1 MKKVIGITGN
11 SGSGKTTA
19 TKILK
24 RLFDAEVIDAD
35 KVVRELSVPGTKYLD
50 AIKEKFGESVFLED
64 GILNRK
70 TLAEK
75 IYNSKEDLEVLNGL
89 TFKYVVEEI
98 KFRIEESKSEI
109 IVLDAPLLF
118 ESGLN
123 ENCTAVIGLTAP
135 FELKVERIVKRDGI
149 SEETAYSRIN
159 IQAKDEFY
167 LNKADVVI
175 ENDNQDELEDKLKE
189 ALRIL
194 NIKEK

>member
-19 TKILK
+19 TAILK
-24 RLFDAEVIDAD
+24 RLCDAEVIDAD

-64 GILNRK
+64 DTLNRK
-70 TLAEK
+70 ALAEK

-98 KFRIEESKSEI
+98 KFRIEESKNEI

-118 ESGLN
+118 ESGLD
-123 ENCTAVIGLTAP
+123 ENCTAVIGLTVP
-135 FELKVERIVKRDGI
+135 FEVKVERIVKRDGI

-175 ENDNQDELEDKLKE
+175 ENNNQDELEDKLKK

>member
-19 TKILK
+19 TAILK
-24 RLFDAEVIDAD
+24 RLCDAEVIDAD

-50 AIKEKFGESVFLED
+50 AIKDKFGESVFLED
-64 GILNRK
+64 GTLNRK
-70 TLAEK
+70 ALAEK

-98 KFRIEESKSEI
+98 KFRIEESRNEI

-118 ESGLN
+118 ESGLD

-175 ENDNQDELEDKLKE
+175 ENNNQDELEDKLKE

>member
-24 RLFDAEVIDAD
+24 RLCDAEVIDAD

-64 GILNRK
+64 GTLNRK
-70 TLAEK
+70 ALAEK

-118 ESGLN
+118 ESGLD

-175 ENDNQDELEDKLKE
+175 ENNNQDELEDKLKE

>member
-50 AIKEKFGESVFLED
+50 AIKEKFSESVFLED
-64 GILNRK
+64 GTLNRK
-70 TLAEK
+70 ALAEK

>member
-24 RLFDAEVIDAD
+24 RLCDAEVIDAD

-50 AIKEKFGESVFLED
+50 VIKEKFGESVFLED
-64 GILNRK
+64 GTLNRK
-70 TLAEK
+70 ALAEK

>member
-19 TKILK
+19 TAILK
-24 RLFDAEVIDAD
+24 RLCDAEVIDAD

-64 GILNRK
+64 DTLNRK
-70 TLAEK
+70 ALAEK

-98 KFRIEESKSEI
+98 KFRIEESKNEI

-118 ESGLN
+118 ESGLD

-135 FELKVERIVKRDGI
+135 FEVKVERIVNQAGI
-149 SEETAYSRIN
+149 KLIKFYSNYPNKKDYIINRI
-159 IQAKDEFY
+159 K
-167 LNKADVVI
+167 K
-175 ENDNQDELEDKLKE
+175 EL
-189 ALRIL
+189 I
-194 NIKEK
+194 

>member
-24 RLFDAEVIDAD
+24 RLCDAEVIDAD

-64 GILNRK
+64 DTLNRK
-70 TLAEK
+70 ALAEK

-98 KFRIEESKSEI
+98 KFRIEESKNEI

-118 ESGLN
+118 ESGLD

-135 FELKVERIVKRDGI
+135 FEVKVERIVKRDGI

-175 ENDNQDELEDKLKE
+175 ENNNQDELEDKLKE

>member
-19 TKILK
+19 TAILK
-24 RLFDAEVIDAD
+24 RLCDAEVIDAD

-64 GILNRK
+64 DTLNRK
-70 TLAEK
+70 ALAEK

-98 KFRIEESKSEI
+98 KFRIEESKNEI

-118 ESGLN
+118 ESGLD

-135 FELKVERIVKRDGI
+135 FEVKVERIVKRDGI

-175 ENDNQDELEDKLKE
+175 ENNNQDELEDKLKK

>member
-19 TKILK
+19 TAILK
-24 RLFDAEVIDAD
+24 RLCDAEVIDAD

-64 GILNRK
+64 DTLNRK
-70 TLAEK
+70 ALAEK

-98 KFRIEESKSEI
+98 KFRIEESKNEI

-118 ESGLN
+118 ESGLD

-135 FELKVERIVKRDGI
+135 FEVKVERIVKRDGI

>member
-19 TKILK
+19 TAILK
-24 RLFDAEVIDAD
+24 RLCDAEVIDAD

-64 GILNRK
+64 GTLNRK
-70 TLAEK
+70 ALAEK

-118 ESGLN
+118 ESGLD

-175 ENDNQDELEDKLKE
+175 KNNNQDELEDKLKE

>member
-19 TKILK
+19 TAILK
-24 RLFDAEVIDAD
+24 RLCDAEVIDAD

-64 GILNRK
+64 DTLNRK
-70 TLAEK
+70 ALAEK
-75 IYNSKEDLEVLNGL
+75 IYNSKKDLEVLNGL

-98 KFRIEESKSEI
+98 KFRIEESKNEI

-118 ESGLN
+118 ESGLD

-135 FELKVERIVKRDGI
+135 FEVKVERIVKRDGI

-175 ENDNQDELEDKLKE
+175 ENNNQDELEDKLKE

>member
-19 TKILK
+19 TAILK
-24 RLFDAEVIDAD
+24 RLCDAEVIDAD

-64 GILNRK
+64 DTLNRK
-70 TLAEK
+70 ALAEK

-98 KFRIEESKSEI
+98 KFRIEESKNEI

-118 ESGLN
+118 ESGLD

-135 FELKVERIVKRDGI
+135 FEVKVERIVKRDGI

-175 ENDNQDELEDKLKE
+175 ENNNQDELEDKLKE

>member
-64 GILNRK
+64 GTLNRK
-70 TLAEK
+70 ALAEK

-149 SEETAYSRIN
+149 SEETAYFRIN

>member
-24 RLFDAEVIDAD
+24 RLCDAEVIDAD

-64 GILNRK
+64 GTLNRK
-70 TLAEK
+70 ALAEK

-175 ENDNQDELEDKLKE
+175 ENNNQDELEDKLKE

>member
-19 TKILK
+19 TAILK
-24 RLFDAEVIDAD
+24 RLCDAEVIDAD

-64 GILNRK
+64 GALNRK
-70 TLAEK
+70 ALAEK

-98 KFRIEESKSEI
+98 KLRIEESKNRI

-118 ESGLN
+118 ESGLD
-123 ENCTAVIGLTAP
+123 EKCTAVIGLTAP

-175 ENDNQDELEDKLKE
+175 ENNNQDELEDKLKE

>member
-24 RLFDAEVIDAD
+24 RLCDAEVIDAD

-64 GILNRK
+64 DTLNRK
-70 TLAEK
+70 ALAEK

-118 ESGLN
+118 ESGLD

-175 ENDNQDELEDKLKE
+175 ENNNQDELEDKLKE

>member
-24 RLFDAEVIDAD
+24 SLCDAEVIDAD

-64 GILNRK
+64 GTLNRK
-70 TLAEK
+70 ALAEK

-118 ESGLN
+118 ESGLD

-175 ENDNQDELEDKLKE
+175 ENNNQDELEDKLKE

>member
-64 GILNRK
+64 GTLNRK
-70 TLAEK
+70 ALAEK

>member
-19 TKILK
+19 TAILK
-24 RLFDAEVIDAD
+24 RLCDAEVIDAD

-64 GILNRK
+64 DTLNRK
-70 TLAEK
+70 ALGEK

-98 KFRIEESKSEI
+98 KFRIEESKNEI

-118 ESGLN
+118 ESGLD

-135 FELKVERIVKRDGI
+135 FEVKVERIVKRDGI

-175 ENDNQDELEDKLKE
+175 ENNNQDELEDKLKE

>member
-24 RLFDAEVIDAD
+24 RLCDAEVIDAD

-64 GILNRK
+64 GTLNRK
-70 TLAEK
+70 ALAEK

-98 KFRIEESKSEI
+98 KFRIEESKNEI

-118 ESGLN
+118 ESGLD

-135 FELKVERIVKRDGI
+135 FEVKVERIVKRDGI

-175 ENDNQDELEDKLKE
+175 ENNNQDELEDKLKE

>member
-24 RLFDAEVIDAD
+24 RLCDVEVIDAD

-64 GILNRK
+64 GTLNRK
-70 TLAEK
+70 ALAEK

-118 ESGLN
+118 ESGLD

-175 ENDNQDELEDKLKE
+175 ENNNQDELEDKLKE

>member
-24 RLFDAEVIDAD
+24 RLCDAEVIDAD

-50 AIKEKFGESVFLED
+50 AIKEKFSESVFLED
-64 GILNRK
+64 GTLNRK
-70 TLAEK
+70 ALAEK

-118 ESGLN
+118 ESGLD

-175 ENDNQDELEDKLKE
+175 ENNNQDELEDKLKE

>member
-24 RLFDAEVIDAD
+24 RLCDAEVIDAD

-64 GILNRK
+64 GTLNRK
-70 TLAEK
+70 ALAEK

>member
-19 TKILK
+19 TAILK
-24 RLFDAEVIDAD
+24 RLCDAEVIDAD

-64 GILNRK
+64 GTLNRK
-70 TLAEK
+70 ALAEK

-98 KFRIEESKSEI
+98 KFRIEESRNEI

-118 ESGLN
+118 ESGLD

-175 ENDNQDELEDKLKE
+175 ENNNQDELEDKLKE

>member
-19 TKILK
+19 TAILK
-24 RLFDAEVIDAD
+24 RLCDAEVIDAD

-64 GILNRK
+64 GTLNRK
-70 TLAEK
+70 ALAEK

-98 KFRIEESKSEI
+98 KFRIEESKNEI

-118 ESGLN
+118 ESGLD

-175 ENDNQDELEDKLKE
+175 ENNNQDELEDKLKE

>member
-1 MKKVIGITGN
+1 MKKILGITGN

-19 TKILK
+19 TAILK
-24 RLFDAEVIDAD
+24 RLCDAEVIDAD

-64 GILNRK
+64 DTLNRK
-70 TLAEK
+70 ALAEK

-98 KFRIEESKSEI
+98 KFRIEESKNEI

-118 ESGLN
+118 ESGLD

-135 FELKVERIVKRDGI
+135 FEVKVERIVKRDGI

-175 ENDNQDELEDKLKE
+175 ENNNQDELEDKLKE

>member
-19 TKILK
+19 TAILK
-24 RLFDAEVIDAD
+24 RLCDAEVIDAD

-64 GILNRK
+64 GTLNRK
-70 TLAEK
+70 ALAEK

>member
-24 RLFDAEVIDAD
+24 ILCDAEVIDAD

-64 GILNRK
+64 GTLNRK
-70 TLAEK
+70 ALAEK

-118 ESGLN
+118 ESGLD

-175 ENDNQDELEDKLKE
+175 ENNNQDELEDKLKE

>member
-24 RLFDAEVIDAD
+24 RLCDAEVIDAD

-64 GILNRK
+64 DTLNRK
-70 TLAEK
+70 ALAEK

-98 KFRIEESKSEI
+98 KFRIEESKNEI

-118 ESGLN
+118 ESGLD

-167 LNKADVVI
+167 IDKADIVI
-175 ENDNQDELEDKLKE
+175 ENIDSNELEDKLKE

-194 NIKEK
+194 KI

>member
-64 GILNRK
+64 GTLNRK
-70 TLAEK
+70 ALAEK

-118 ESGLN
+118 ESGLD

-175 ENDNQDELEDKLKE
+175 ENNNQDELEDKLKE

>member
-19 TKILK
+19 TAILK
-24 RLFDAEVIDAD
+24 RLCDAEVIDAD

-64 GILNRK
+64 DTLNRK
-70 TLAEK
+70 ALAEK
-75 IYNSKEDLEVLNGL
+75 IYNGKEDLEVLNGL

-98 KFRIEESKSEI
+98 KFRIEESKNEI

-118 ESGLN
+118 ESGLD

-135 FELKVERIVKRDGI
+135 FEVKVERIVKRDGI

-175 ENDNQDELEDKLKE
+175 ENNNQDELEDKLKE

>member
-19 TKILK
+19 TAILK
-24 RLFDAEVIDAD
+24 KLCDAEVIDAD

-64 GILNRK
+64 GTLNRK
-70 TLAEK
+70 ALAEK

>member
-19 TKILK
+19 TAILK
-24 RLFDAEVIDAD
+24 RLCDAEVIDAD

-64 GILNRK
+64 GTLNRK
-70 TLAEK
+70 ALAEK

-118 ESGLN
+118 ESGLD

-175 ENDNQDELEDKLKE
+175 ENNNQDELEDKLKE